1 MLLRRVTVGLGGYET
16 RVSGLDGWT
25 GALIGVM
32 VGESCSWTGVAVRLE
47 GSWIVVP
54 VTRERPI
61 RSLVAMATVGQDGGW
76 TELK

>member
-32 VGESCSWTGVAVRLE
+32 VGESCSWTGVAVRLV
-47 GSWIVVP
+47 GSWIVVL
-54 VTRERPI
+54 VKRERLI
-61 RSLVAMATVGQDGGW
+61 GGLVALAKVGLGGG
-76 TELK
+76 

>member
-1 MLLRRVTVGLGGYET
+1 MLLGRVTVGLGGYET

-47 GSWIVVP
+47 GSWIVVL
-54 VTRERPI
+54 VKRERLI
-61 RSLVAMATVGQDGGW
+61 GGLVALAKVGLGGG
-76 TELK
+76 

>member
-47 GSWIVVP
+47 GSWIVVL
-54 VTRERPI
+54 VKRERLI
-61 RSLVAMATVGQDGGW
+61 GGLVALAKVGLDGG
-76 TELK
+76 

>member
-47 GSWIVVP
+47 GSWILVMVK
-54 VTRERPI
+54 RERLI
-61 RSLVAMATVGQDGGW
+61 GGLVALAKVGLGGG
-76 TELK
+76 

>member
-1 MLLRRVTVGLGGYET
+1 MLLGRVTVGLGGYET

-47 GSWIVVP
+47 GSWIVVL
-54 VTRERPI
+54 VKRERLI
-61 RSLVAMATVGQDGGW
+61 GGLVALAKVGLDGG
-76 TELK
+76 

>member
-1 MLLRRVTVGLGGYET
+1 MRRVAVGLGGYEI

-47 GSWIVVP
+47 GSWIVVL
-54 VTRERPI
+54 VKRERLI
-61 RSLVAMATVGQDGGW
+61 GGLGRLGQGGSRRW
-76 TELK
+76 LN